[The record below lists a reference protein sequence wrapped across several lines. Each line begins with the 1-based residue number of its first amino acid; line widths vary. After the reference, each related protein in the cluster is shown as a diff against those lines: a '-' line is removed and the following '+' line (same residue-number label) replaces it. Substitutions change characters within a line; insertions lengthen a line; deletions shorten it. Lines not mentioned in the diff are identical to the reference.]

1 MSNTGNKKEIR
12 RKAILEKIEI
22 RSNIKANDDKIEDY
36 YIEELMRDLI
46 RDDISISSSTLT
58 RDINVMNDVLTLSKM
73 GPLQRI
79 YYKK

>member
-12 RKAILEKIEI
+12 RNAILEKIEI
-22 RSNIKANDDKIEDY
+22 RSNVKANDDKIEDY

-46 RDDISISSSTLT
+46 RDGISISRSTLT

>member
-46 RDDISISSSTLT
+46 RDGISISRSTLT
-58 RDINVMNDVLTLSKM
+58 RDINVMLTLSKM

>member
-1 MSNTGNKKEIR
+1 MSNTGTKKEIR

-46 RDDISISSSTLT
+46 RDGISISRSTLT